1 MGDLSVHNVKSI
13 EIEKHDLN
21 SGVWVCTLNITCESK
36 IDKQESVESIT
47 LFSESLKVFDEIG
60 EGGEKINDL

>member
-1 MGDLSVHNVKSI
+1 MADLSIHNIKSI

-36 IDKQESVESIT
+36 IDKIESNDTIT
-47 LFSESLKVFDEIG
+47 LFSESLITFDEIG
-60 EGGEKINDL
+60 E